1 MADVK
6 LPSRDAG
13 TSGER
18 AGAGF
23 RSDPRQMT
31 AERSAPMAPRAQSTR
46 SDPKSRP
53 AVFSRGEDGTVTFS
67 SKGDGYLYS
76 FDPATN
82 QFTILESPDGRGVG
96 AKIGADH
103 SMAKNF
109 QEAMGRAQSEAMPA
123 SPKREE
129 FPGFAPPNQT
139 DLAESSPTDLERK
152 LNTGFPAPRRF
163 DLEKSPEGA
172 SPEAR
177 QAYDTQMASMMESPD
192 PFAEVTEVN
201 RDRALSDMPVSGA
214 AKKANVAAGHRNR
227 MLQFKAMRENAARKA
242 MRGEDS

>member
-6 LPSRDAG
+6 LPSRDVEA
-13 TSGER
+13 SSER
-18 AGAGF
+18 AGTGF
-23 RSDPRQMT
+23 RSDPRKMT
-31 AERSAPMAPRAQSTR
+31 AEKSAPMAPRAQGTR

-109 QEAMGRAQSEAMPA
+109 QEAMDGRSRRRRQRLRKGRSSQA
-123 SPKREE
+123 SPLQIKLTWPSRL
-129 FPGFAPPNQT
+129 QRT
-139 DLAESSPTDLERK
+139 SSES
-152 LNTGFPAPRRF
+152 
-163 DLEKSPEGA
+163 
-172 SPEAR
+172 
-177 QAYDTQMASMMESPD
+177 
-192 PFAEVTEVN
+192 
-201 RDRALSDMPVSGA
+201 
-214 AKKANVAAGHRNR
+214 
-227 MLQFKAMRENAARKA
+227 
-242 MRGEDS
+242 